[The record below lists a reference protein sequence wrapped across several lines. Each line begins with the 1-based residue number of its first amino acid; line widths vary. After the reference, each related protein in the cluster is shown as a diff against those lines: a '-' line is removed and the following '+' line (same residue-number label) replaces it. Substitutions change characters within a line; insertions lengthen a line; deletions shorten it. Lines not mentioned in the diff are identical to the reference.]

1 MMLSSTIG
9 EVLTSIVEHV
19 NSWVWSPPL
28 VVLCLL
34 AGVYFSV
41 AYRFVQVRKLP
52 EMVRLLFANDKKQK
66 TGISSFQAF
75 AMALS
80 GRVGTGN
87 IVGVATAL
95 AFGGPGA
102 IVWMWIIA
110 FFGAGSAFTEATLA
124 QIYKENH
131 HGEFRGGPAYYMEK
145 GLRSTW
151 LGCIFAVICA
161 VSCGIF
167 LPPVQCNGIAM
178 SFARTFDV
186 GPWIVGLVVAVLIA
200 VVIIG
205 GVKRIANVAQIVAP
219 FMAILYIVLSLVV
232 LAINYKLVPGVLWEM
247 LQGAVG
253 INQVGAA
260 IFGSTI
266 AWGVKRGI
274 YSNEAG
280 QGTAPIVAAAAKVSH
295 PVKQG
300 LVQAFSVYIDTLLV
314 CTATA
319 VMILA
324 CKTYNIIGSV
334 KQVPGGDPV
343 IDYLL
348 INPNAPLGEPGVYYT
363 SNAIGTLVG
372 LHWGDIIIST
382 ALFFF
387 AFTTIM
393 AYYYYAETNLVY
405 LFSRWRGRKL
415 RKAQRNMRMEN
426 IINRQFGAT
435 DELQRNS
442 DRETALKAQMERAD
456 LHFGDDRGEKVVV
469 YILRLLTITAVFL
482 GSTVGSG
489 MVWTLGDIGVGSTAW
504 MNIITI
510 LLLSPQAIRALY
522 DYERQQSSGK
532 EPVFDPKRLKIKGA
546 DFWEEKVES

>member
-1 MMLSSTIG
+1 MLSSTIG